1 MDTFINVNPHELLDT
16 FAKLSVAF
24 ILGTVI
30 GFERQYRQR
39 TAGLRTN
46 VLVCIG
52 AAIFVDLA
60 LRIGGYDGAIR
71 VISYVVSGVGF
82 LGAGVIM
89 RDGGQVQGINTAATL
104 WASAAIGACA
114 GVGLL
119 IEAVLSSLAILSAN
133 TLLRP
138 LVNYINRLPVKAASS
153 EITNRVNIIIP
164 LEQRGQAILALEN
177 ILNENNYPLS
187 ELDVK
192 PFNEEEIKIQ
202 ATLMAT
208 SISSEDIQ
216 NLIAL
221 LNAEPS
227 IQQAFWAQST
237 SE

>member
-1 MDTFINVNPHELLDT
+1 MNTFVNVNFYELLDT
-16 FAKLSVAF
+16 FARLSVAF
-24 ILGTVI
+24 ILGSVI

-60 LRIGGYDGAIR
+60 LRIGDHDGAIR

-119 IEAVLSSLAILSAN
+119 VEAVMGSLFILSAN

-138 LVNYINRLPVKAASS
+138 LVNYVNRLPVKAASS
-153 EITNRVNIIIP
+153 EITNRIDIIIP
-164 LEQRGQAILALEN
+164 REQRGQAMLALEN
-177 ILNENNYPLS
+177 ILNTNNYPLS
-187 ELDVK
+187 ELDMKQFSEQEV
-192 PFNEEEIKIQ
+192 KIQ

-208 SISSEDIQ
+208 SISSEDMES
-216 NLIAL
+216 LIGL
-221 LNAEPS
+221 LNAESS
-227 IQQAFWAQST
+227 IRQAFWSQST

>member
-1 MDTFINVNPHELLDT
+1 MNTFVNVNSYELLDT
-16 FAKLSVAF
+16 FARLSVAF
-24 ILGTVI
+24 ILGSII

-46 VLVCIG
+46 VLVCVG

-60 LRIGGYDGAIR
+60 LRMGDQASALR
-71 VISYVVSGVGF
+71 VVSSVVSGVGF

-114 GVGLL
+114 GLGLL
-119 IEAVLSSLAILSAN
+119 IEAVMGSMFILSAN

-138 LVNYINRLPVKAASS
+138 LVNYVNRLPVKAASS
-153 EITNRVNIIIP
+153 EVTNRIDIIIP
-164 LEQRGQAILALEN
+164 RDQRRDAVQALED
-177 ILNENNYPLS
+177 ILNANNYPLS
-187 ELDVK
+187 EIDIK
-192 PFNEEEIKIQ
+192 QFSEEEIKIQ

-208 SISSEDIQ
+208 SISNEHME
-216 NLIAL
+216 NLISL

-227 IQQAFWAQST
+227 IQQAFWAQSI

>member
-1 MDTFINVNPHELLDT
+1 MNTFVNVNYYELIDT
-16 FAKLSVAF
+16 FARLSVAF
-24 ILGTVI
+24 ILGSII

-60 LRIGGYDGAIR
+60 LRIGDYDGAIR

-119 IEAVLSSLAILSAN
+119 VEAVMGSLFILSAN

-138 LVNYINRLPVKAASS
+138 LVNYVNRLPVKAASS
-153 EITNRVNIIIP
+153 EITNRIDIIIP
-164 LEQRGQAILALEN
+164 REQRVEAVLALES
-177 ILNENNYPLS
+177 ILNSNNYPLS
-187 ELDVK
+187 GLDMK
-192 PFNEEEIKIQ
+192 SFSEEEIKIQ

-208 SISSEDIQ
+208 SISSEDMES
-216 NLIAL
+216 LISQ
-221 LNAEPS
+221 LNVEPL
-227 IQQAFWAQST
+227 IQQAFWTQSI

>member
-1 MDTFINVNPHELLDT
+1 MNTFVNVNYYELIDT
-16 FAKLSVAF
+16 FARLSVAF
-24 ILGTVI
+24 ILGSII

-60 LRIGGYDGAIR
+60 LRIGDYDGAIR

-119 IEAVLSSLAILSAN
+119 VEAVMGSLFILSAN

-138 LVNYINRLPVKAASS
+138 LVNYVNRLPVKAASS
-153 EITNRVNIIIP
+153 EITNRIDIIIP
-164 LEQRGQAILALEN
+164 REQRVEAVLALE
-177 ILNENNYPLS
+177 
-187 ELDVK
+187 
-192 PFNEEEIKIQ
+192 
-202 ATLMAT
+202 
-208 SISSEDIQ
+208 SISE
-216 NLIAL
+216 
-221 LNAEPS
+221 
-227 IQQAFWAQST
+227 
-237 SE
+237 